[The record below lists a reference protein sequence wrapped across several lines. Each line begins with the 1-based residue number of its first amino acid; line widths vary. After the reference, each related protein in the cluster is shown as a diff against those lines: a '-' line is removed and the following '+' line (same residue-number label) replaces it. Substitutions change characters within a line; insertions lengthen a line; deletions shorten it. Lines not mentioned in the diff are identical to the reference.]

1 MSRRQAS
8 SLDRRSVIQGPTDDP
23 GSDVI
28 VYTLMRALQ
37 PLPSLSTEL
46 LANIGVLAL
55 AALILAVGS
64 VILTD
69 GMLGAARGTLH
80 LSLLIGADV
89 GIFVAFSAYKLRGL
103 ILRPLE
109 DAVATAESI
118 TSGDLT
124 RRLAHGNTTEFRRLA
139 VSFNEMTDRL
149 IAEQQLVVRSEKLAS
164 VGRFAAGVAHE
175 VGNPLAAI
183 NAYAH
188 ILRDLATNNPSAA
201 QAVHEIRREVDRIDR
216 IVRGLLDY
224 SRPRKATPYAVDV
237 NDVVTAVTE
246 LLKTQGVLKRV
257 DVTLDFSPPTPRV
270 FGNRHDLEQIL
281 VNLFLNAAD
290 AMGGV
295 GRLVVHTELIRSE
308 ILQRGLPRRTDVEL
322 KPVLRGPNPRARV
335 WLDRASRPADVVN
348 IVIADSG
355 PGVPPEFTER
365 IFDPYFTTK
374 EPGRGTGL
382 GLAIVARIVDGLGG
396 TIWVTPAREGG
407 AAFHMLFP
415 LVPGPGDGIGMPA
428 ITLGAPAISSATP
441 R

>member
-1 MSRRQAS
+1 
-8 SLDRRSVIQGPTDDP
+8 
-23 GSDVI
+23 
-28 VYTLMRALQ
+28 MRPLT
-37 PLPSLSTEL
+37 PLPSLRTEL

-55 AALILAVGS
+55 AALVLAVGS

-80 LSLLIGADV
+80 LSLLIGIDV
-89 GIFVAFSAYKLRGL
+89 AAFVAFSAYKLRGL

-109 DAVATAESI
+109 DAARTAEQI
-118 TSGDLT
+118 AGGDLS
-124 RRLAHGNTTEFRRLA
+124 RRLEHGNTEEMRQLA
-139 VSFNEMTDRL
+139 ISFNEMTDRL
-149 IAEQQLVVRSEKLAS
+149 IAEQELVVRTEKLAS

-188 ILRDLATNNPSAA
+188 ILRDHAANNAAAT
-201 QAVHEIRREVDRIDR
+201 QAVQEIRREVDRIDR

-237 NDVVTAVTE
+237 NDVVNSVTQ
-246 LLKTQGVLKRV
+246 LLKTQGVLKRIEV
-257 DVTLDFSPPTPRV
+257 SYDFGSPPPRV
-270 FGNRHDLEQIL
+270 FGNRHDLEQIF

-295 GRLVVHTELIRSE
+295 GRMVVHTELLKSDVLE
-308 ILQRGLPRRTDVEL
+308 RGLPRRTDVEL

-335 WLDRASRPADVVN
+335 WLDRARRPVDVVN

-355 PGVPPEFTER
+355 PGVPPEFAER

-382 GLAIVARIVDGLGG
+382 GLSIVARIVDGLGG

-407 AAFHMLFP
+407 AAFHLLFP
-415 LVPGPGDGIGMPA
+415 LVPGTDGVVGMPA
-428 ITLGAPAISSATP
+428 VTLGTIAHGSPTP